1 MFKAF
6 FLGKWGEKA
15 TMRSKWS
22 DSKGKIKQPK
32 EDFEPPPDGWIWT
45 SDWEISP
52 ELSIAF
58 DQDEGRNE
66 WQEDLFEH
74 QNRKPFGG
82 WPSDMIKSS
91 WYDVVSIGCGQYN
104 EWVWPVYIYI

>member
-104 EWVWPVYIYI
+104 EWVWSI

>member
-1 MFKAF
+1 
-6 FLGKWGEKA
+6 
-15 TMRSKWS
+15 MRPKWS
-22 DSKGKIKQPK
+22 DSKGKIRQPL
-32 EDFEPPPDGWIWT
+32 EEFEPPPDGWVW
-45 SDWEISP
+45 SSEWEISP

-82 WPSDMIKSS
+82 WPSDMTKST
-91 WYDVVSIGCGQYN
+91 WYDVVSGGCGQYS
-104 EWVWPVYIYI
+104 Y